1 MSNVNI
7 LIPNNNLDLDS
18 MLNANVSSVSL
29 LKAGHHVWQQSFEAL
44 DFVPQALV
52 EVPLMGW
59 VAAGEPI
66 DACENDEV
74 VSVPANMVKR
84 NCYALRVRGNS
95 MIDDNIQD
103 GDLVVIEKRE
113 SAQNGETVVAMI
125 NYEQVTLKKLY
136 IEADGIRLQPANPD
150 MAPIYLRNE
159 HVQILGIVTG
169 VIRSTDQG

>member
-1 MSNVNI
+1 MSIVNV
-7 LIPNNNLDLDS
+7 LIPKNNIGEV
-18 MLNANVSSVSL
+18 ANNSSL
-29 LKAGHHVWQQSFEAL
+29 EKNGHNVWQQSFDTL
-44 DFVPQALV
+44 DFIEQSLV

-66 DACENDEV
+66 DACANDEV
-74 VSVPANMVKR
+74 VSVPANMVRR

-103 GDLVVIEKRE
+103 GDVVVIEKRE
-113 SAQNGETVVAMI
+113 SAVNGETVVAMI
-125 NYEQVTLKKLY
+125 NFEQVTLKKLY

-150 MAPIYLRNE
+150 MEPIYLRNE

-169 VIRSTDQG
+169 VVRSTE

>member
-1 MSNVNI
+1 MSNVNM
-7 LIPNNNLDLDS
+7 LISKNNLDIYSFLEIDPGATTLAKS
-18 MLNANVSSVSL
+18 
-29 LKAGHHVWQQSFEAL
+29 GHRVWQQSFESL
-44 DFVPQALV
+44 DFVSQSLV
-52 EVPLMGW
+52 EVPLKGW
-59 VAAGEPI
+59 IAAGQPI
-66 DACENDEV
+66 DVCENDEV
-74 VSVPANMVKR
+74 VSIPANMVKR

-159 HVQILGIVTG
+159 NVQILGIVTG
-169 VIRSTDQG
+169 VIRSTE

>member
-1 MSNVNI
+1 MSNVNM
-7 LIPNNNLDLDS
+7 LIPKNNMDLES
-18 MLNANVSSVSL
+18 MMNSNADTASL
-29 LKAGHHVWQQSFEAL
+29 VKAGHHVWQQVFEMT
-44 DFVPQALV
+44 DFIEQSLV

-159 HVQILGIVTG
+159 NVQILGIVTG
-169 VIRSTDQG
+169 VVRSSD